1 MRKRNVRVEIYV
13 GIRRRKNPATTDRV
27 AGLRVAPSVGFEER
41 RKGSLTHSTA
51 VLVVLLGNQ
60 RPNVQQH
67 SVNACADVTRTAR
80 PRRDSAGNP

>member
-1 MRKRNVRVEIYV
+1 
-13 GIRRRKNPATTDRV
+13 V

-41 RKGSLTHSTA
+41 RKRSLTHSTA